1 VGQTAPP
8 LALTL
13 LGGGTADLSA
23 YRGRPVWVTF
33 MASWCPACQDELPL
47 MEAYHAQLGDQ
58 LPIVLVDVREDAA
71 TAASF
76 AKSLKLD
83 LPIALDTG
91 GRAQRSWGAY
101 ALPIHYW
108 IDASGVV
115 RAVGYGGLAPP
126 QLKASIQTVLPGALL
141 KP

>member
-1 VGQTAPP
+1 
-8 LALTL
+8 
-13 LGGGTADLSA
+13 
-23 YRGRPVWVTF
+23 
-33 MASWCPACQDELPL
+33 

-58 LPIVLVDVREDAA
+58 LPILLVDVREGAA
-71 TAASF
+71 TSAAF
-76 AKSLKLD
+76 AKSFKLD
-83 LPIALDTG
+83 LPIGLDTG
-91 GRAQRSWGAY
+91 GGAQRSWGAY

-126 QLKASIQTVLPGALL
+126 QFKASIQTVLPGAVL